1 MDCPTLKKHVIN
13 GPTNKNDCEV
23 TEVVH
28 VNLLLHD
35 AGSDLRLHADILG
48 SRVPEVGEVRR
59 PVLQQ
64 EEVQKLTKVCERERQ
79 RPVIHARYWVRTCK
93 LCYINKMA

>member
-13 GPTNKNDCEV
+13 CLTNKNDFEV
-23 TEVVH
+23 TKVVH

-35 AGSDLRLHADILG
+35 AGSDLRLHADVLG
-48 SRVPEVGEVRR
+48 ARVPEVGEVRR

-64 EEVQKLTKVCERERQ
+64 EQVKELTKVCERKRQ
-79 RPVIHARYWVRTCK
+79 RPVIHARYWV
-93 LCYINKMA
+93 